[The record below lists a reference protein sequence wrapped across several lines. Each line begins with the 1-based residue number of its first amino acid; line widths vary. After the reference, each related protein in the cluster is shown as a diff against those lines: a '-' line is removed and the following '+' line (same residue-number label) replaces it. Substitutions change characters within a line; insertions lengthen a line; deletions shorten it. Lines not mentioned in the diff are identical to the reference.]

1 MYYGTFLT
9 RMAVERTNKN
19 RCKCYKPEILF
30 EDKDY
35 INEIIIPLSSLYI
48 FYMKLYTEKT
58 TIVLGECLKH
68 TCSCTFYGLY
78 LSGSNFFIPREMNII
93 FDII

>member
-1 MYYGTFLT
+1 MASERLSFCSIQLRKVYYGTFLT

-58 TIVLGECLKH
+58 TIL
-68 TCSCTFYGLY
+68 F
-78 LSGSNFFIPREMNII
+78 N
-93 FDII
+93 